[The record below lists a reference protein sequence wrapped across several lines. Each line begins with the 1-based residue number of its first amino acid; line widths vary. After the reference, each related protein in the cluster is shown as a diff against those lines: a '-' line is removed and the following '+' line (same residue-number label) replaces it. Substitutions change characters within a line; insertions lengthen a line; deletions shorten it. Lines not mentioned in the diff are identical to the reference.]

1 VAQGLSCNQFL
12 VYSATTWLLIII
24 HDTKKLM
31 SIMSIPI
38 AMRFDHHDATQDV
51 AVNPALRQLTSDDLP
66 LENWRY
72 DDDDDEQ

>member
-1 VAQGLSCNQFL
+1 
-12 VYSATTWLLIII
+12 
-24 HDTKKLM
+24 
-31 SIMSIPI
+31 MSIPI